1 MSSYSSYRQHKSST
15 SSSTS
20 TSSRASYGGGSAN
33 WGGSSGT
40 PPSTP
45 MIRVTSPVPDA
56 VAVIDIWDPQVPE
69 PDAAADHD
77 DTSHGYTSPKSYSF
91 RYREEGKESTSS
103 SGRKTFTESSMQA
116 DFSFDGAEPNVS
128 PASSSPVSPVSP
140 VEKMSV
146 GVGIGDLLASVGL
159 CSLSSERSLSDDDG
173 LRTAGESDDS
183 DVDESSQVSAVTQVP
198 KTQIEAADVTAA
210 SSAVDDHV
218 DPDRPLSFKS
228 KTGRSELMRSVSM
241 THDRGFTSHQTP
253 SSDGGRKNSA
263 PHPQP
268 TNRRHSNMET
278 TSHRTFQVDQE
289 LESTKP
295 NDAAEP
301 ESATDP
307 PCSSRDEIGR
317 EPEPIGPEMLSLV
330 LEDHQGGSGNEASP
344 N

>member
-1 MSSYSSYRQHKSST
+1 
-15 SSSTS
+15 
-20 TSSRASYGGGSAN
+20 
-33 WGGSSGT
+33 
-40 PPSTP
+40 

-69 PDAAADHD
+69 PDAASDHD
-77 DTSHGYTSPKSYSF
+77 DSSHGYTSPKSYSF
-91 RYREEGKESTSS
+91 RYREEGKETTSS

-116 DFSFDGAEPNVS
+116 DFSVDGVEPNVS

-140 VEKMSV
+140 IEKISV

-183 DVDESSQVSAVTQVP
+183 DVEESSQVSAVTQVP

-241 THDRGFTSHQTP
+241 THDHGFTSQTP

-268 TNRRHSNMET
+268 ANRRHSNMET
-278 TSHRTFQVDQE
+278 TSYRTFQVDEE
-289 LESTKP
+289 LEPTKL
-295 NDAAEP
+295 NDAAV

-307 PCSSRDEIGR
+307 TGTSRDEIGP
-317 EPEPIGPEMLSLV
+317 ESEPIGPEMLSLV
-330 LEDHQGGSGNEASP
+330 LEDHQGGSGNEASS